1 METEVNKEA
10 RKERHRRI
18 FSRSVCLIC
27 GARNLLSK
35 IPTGLQFIK
44 RLIFGIPNAAQVLAE
59 EAPASIIN
67 IPFFQKSI
75 FFSIVMFLFASF
87 TPSGYFLDSGF
98 AADYLPINEED
109 YLINSRFYDVEF
121 ITTEEGYLLKQEPQT
136 GEINRIGMKDMVV
149 HTVETGETM
158 SSIAAK
164 YGVKAET
171 IMWEND
177 LYDANRLKVGQKLYI
192 PPLDG
197 VTYTV
202 LSGDT
207 LNKIAAKFK
216 VDEKAIVEHNKL
228 QDSQVQKGKTLFI
241 PGAKPLLAA
250 RPPVAAGKKP
260 GTTTGKGY
268 VEKEATI
275 GTSSVPEGESPFIFP
290 TTGTLTQGFK
300 RGHYAVDIGNRS
312 KPPIWAAGAGT
323 VIKASV
329 GTYGGGYGN
338 HVVIDHGGGLT
349 TLYGHME
356 EVYVT
361 EGTTV
366 SQGQVIGKMGKTGR
380 VYGPTGIHLHFEVI
394 KNGVKQNPPNY
405 Y

>member
-27 GARNLLSK
+27 GARNLLNK
-35 IPTGLQFIK
+35 IPTGLRFLK
-44 RLIFGIPNAAQVLAE
+44 NLIFGAPNVAQILSE
-59 EAPASIIN
+59 EAPASVIN

-98 AADYLPINEED
+98 AADYLSYNED

-136 GEINRIGMKDMVV
+136 GEINRIGMKDMAV

-164 YGVKAET
+164 YGVASET

-177 LYDANRLKVGQKLYI
+177 LYDANRIKVGQKLYI
-192 PPLDG
+192 PPIDG

-228 QDSQVQKGKTLFI
+228 QDSQVQKGKTIFV
-241 PGAKPLLAA
+241 PGAKPLLAE
-250 RPPVAAGKKP
+250 RPPVTGKKP

-268 VEKEATI
+268 VEKEPTV
-275 GTSSVPEGESPFIFP
+275 GTSAVPEGDNPLIIP
-290 TTGTLTQGFK
+290 TTGTITKGFQ
-300 RGHYAVDIGNRS
+300 RGHYAIDLANRS
-312 KPPIWAAGAGT
+312 KPPIWAAAAGT
-323 VIKASV
+323 VIKAST

-338 HVVIDHGGGLT
+338 HIVIDHGGGLT
-349 TLYGHME
+349 TLYAHLE
-356 EVYVT
+356 EVYVS
-361 EGTTV
+361 EGNIV
-366 SQGQVIGKMGKTGR
+366 SQGQVIGKMGSTGR

-394 KNGVKQNPPNY
+394 KNGVKQNPSNY

>member
-27 GARNLLSK
+27 GFRNLLNK
-35 IPTGLQFIK
+35 IPTGLRFLK
-44 RLIFGIPNAAQVLAE
+44 NLIFGAPNTAQILSE
-59 EAPASIIN
+59 EAPASVIN

-98 AADYLPINEED
+98 AADYLSYNED
-109 YLINSRFYDVEF
+109 YLINSRFYNVEF

-136 GEINRIGMKDMVV
+136 GEISRIGMKDMAV
-149 HTVETGETM
+149 HIVETGETM
-158 SSIAAK
+158 SSIAEK
-164 YGVKAET
+164 YGIASET

-177 LYDANRLKVGQKLYI
+177 LYDANRIKVGQKLYI
-192 PPLDG
+192 PPIDG

-216 VDEKAIVEHNKL
+216 VDEKIIAEHNKL
-228 QDSQVQKGKTLFI
+228 QDNQVQKGKTIFV
-241 PGAKPLLAA
+241 PGAKPLLAK
-250 RPPVAAGKKP
+250 RPPVTTGKKP
-260 GTTTGKGY
+260 VTTGRGY
-268 VEKEATI
+268 VEKEPTV
-275 GTSSVPEGESPFIFP
+275 GTSTVPEGDNPLIIP
-290 TTGTLTQGFK
+290 TTGTVTKGFQ
-300 RGHYAVDIGNRS
+300 RGHYAVDLANRS
-312 KPPIWAAGAGT
+312 KPPVWAAAAGT
-323 VIKASV
+323 VIEAST

-338 HVVIDHGGGLT
+338 YIVIDHGGGLT
-349 TLYGHME
+349 TLYAHLE
-356 EVYVT
+356 EVYVS
-361 EGTTV
+361 EGNIV
-366 SQGQVIGKMGKTGR
+366 SQGQVIGKMGNTGR